1 MYATAPTP
9 GTLSELTL
17 IYSKWT
23 FANLFVFFFFFCL
36 FCSTCCASWGCL
48 KIVERFECLLNI
60 SSIFLRPKA
69 SQTECVRNVCVV
81 CGACVVLVAELHH
94 FKLVNYSQAFHRFL
108 FFANNEHEICKLINP
123 QAERATAMSCKIN
136 QRIIKDILK
145 SILHYSQLLF
155 ACFFT
160 IFN

>member
-23 FANLFVFFFFFCL
+23 FANLFVFFFFLSVL
-36 FCSTCCASWGCL
+36 FHVLCVLRLPENCWAL
-48 KIVERFECLLNI
+48 RV
-60 SSIFLRPKA
+60 SSEYFKYFSAPQGIE
-69 SQTECVRNVCVV
+69 TECVRNVCVV

>member
-23 FANLFVFFFFFCL
+23 FANLFIFFFVCFVPRAVRLEAAWKLLSASSVFWIFQVFF
-36 FCSTCCASWGCL
+36 CAPRHRKQNVW
-48 KIVERFECLLNI
+48 EM
-60 SSIFLRPKA
+60 
-69 SQTECVRNVCVV
+69 CVL
-81 CGACVVLVAELHH
+81 CVVLVAELHH

-108 FFANNEHEICKLINP
+108 FFANNEQEICKLINP